1 MIVPGCVLIL
11 RMVIIA
17 VHMDASS
24 ATFIAGK
31 NLITKFAFSV
41 GVGNWRRRMDDKWK
55 EMLTNALKGIDLW
68 TYFRNNLCEN
78 DKIIIIIIFFYSFP
92 YFPIKVVLKLF

>member
-1 MIVPGCVLIL
+1 
-11 RMVIIA
+11 
-17 VHMDASS
+17 MDALS

-55 EMLTNALKGIDLW
+55 EMLTNVLKGIDLW
-68 TYFRNNLCEN
+68 IIFRNNLWEN
-78 DKIIIIIIFFYSFP
+78 DKIIIIFF
-92 YFPIKVVLKLF
+92 L